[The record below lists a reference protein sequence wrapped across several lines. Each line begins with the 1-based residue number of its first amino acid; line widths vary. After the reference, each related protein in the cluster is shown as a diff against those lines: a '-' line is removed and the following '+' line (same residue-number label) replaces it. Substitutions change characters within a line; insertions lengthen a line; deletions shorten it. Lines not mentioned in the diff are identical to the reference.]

1 MPPRALG
8 PRARRSSQSHR
19 RPDPRRRR
27 VPGLPGAVFP
37 GRGTGMRVA
46 AIDVGTNSTRLLV
59 AEAVGNGF
67 RPIDRRMTIT
77 RLGEGVDRTRALSDE
92 ALQRTFSTIAEY
104 AAMCGEYGV
113 ERLKVTGTSAVRD
126 ARNRRLFFEGVR
138 RLTGA
143 EPHVLT
149 GDLEARATF
158 SGVISDLPPGEPV
171 VVVDIGGGSTEL
183 IVGGME
189 PERLVSL
196 DMGCVRLFEKHLASD
211 PPAPAELDALRDDVR
226 KTLRGVREHLDVP
239 RGSRL
244 VGVAGTV
251 TQLATL
257 KAGVPVYD
265 PDVTHHAVLTH
276 GDVRLLAKRL
286 ESLPFEKRKRVRGLD
301 PGRVD
306 VIVAGAEILL
316 VVMDAFDLPEVTVSE
331 KDILDGI
338 VLELIGQSLDQT
350 AE

>member
-1 MPPRALG
+1 
-8 PRARRSSQSHR
+8 
-19 RPDPRRRR
+19 
-27 VPGLPGAVFP
+27 
-37 GRGTGMRVA
+37 MRVA

-59 AEAVGNGF
+59 AEATGQGF
-67 RPIDRRMTIT
+67 RPLDRRMTIT

-104 AAMCGEYGV
+104 AAICGEYGV
-113 ERLKVTGTSAVRD
+113 ERLRVTGTSAVRD
-126 ARNRRLFFEGVR
+126 ARNRQMFFEGVR
-138 RLTGA
+138 RLTGG
-143 EPHVLT
+143 EPEVLT

-158 SGVISDLPPGEPV
+158 AGVVHDLPGGEPI

-183 IVGGME
+183 IVGSGE
-189 PERLVSL
+189 AERLVSL
-196 DMGCVRLFEKHLASD
+196 DIGCVRLFEKHLASD
-211 PPAPAELDALRDDVR
+211 PPAREELDALREEV
-226 KTLRGVREHLDVP
+226 TEALRGVRGELDVH

-265 PDVTHHAVLTH
+265 PEITHHAVLTH

-286 ESLPFEKRKRVRGLD
+286 ESLPFEKRNRVRGLD

-316 VVMDAFDLPEVTVSE
+316 AVMDIFDLPEITVSE
-331 KDILDGI
+331 KDILDGL
-338 VLELIGQSLDQT
+338 VLELIGQNLDHT
-350 AE
+350 AD